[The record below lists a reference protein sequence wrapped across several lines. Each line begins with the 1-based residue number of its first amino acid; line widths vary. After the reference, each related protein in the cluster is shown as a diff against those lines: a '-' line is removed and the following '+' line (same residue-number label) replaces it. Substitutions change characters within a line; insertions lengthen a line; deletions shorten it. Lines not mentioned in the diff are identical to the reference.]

1 MWVLGLPRTPKT
13 EVVGHSSQTVW
24 HGSTNG
30 PGTAQNSHP
39 RMFGP
44 AVPLIGANLS
54 VLGSIG
60 RHQSSQFL
68 AEPGARSGLLMGSLP
83 AFAREQIAL
92 EQRQAALKMLA
103 GPSTPQ
109 EHGQILQALLCEEPI
124 AHYPL
129 LSGFILFQVCFI
141 PITLGKPGELREL
154 LTHPKLLLFLQTP
167 HNQLQLHQR
176 AEMIPVFDRDPMPV
190 QSLFQ
195 TLED

>member
-1 MWVLGLPRTPKT
+1 MARRSPRPEATQEKTLTPLKESCEQCGQPLWVAR
-13 EVVGHSSQTVW
+13 
-24 HGSTNG
+24 
-30 PGTAQNSHP
+30 
-39 RMFGP
+39 
-44 AVPLIGANLS
+44 IGANLS
-54 VLGSIG
+54 VLGSVG

-68 AEPGARSGLLMGSLP
+68 AEPSARSGLLMGSLL

-92 EQRQAALKMLA
+92 EQRKAALKMLA

-154 LTHPKLLLFLQTP
+154 LTHPKLLLF
-167 HNQLQLHQR
+167 
-176 AEMIPVFDRDPMPV
+176 
-190 QSLFQ
+190 
-195 TLED
+195 